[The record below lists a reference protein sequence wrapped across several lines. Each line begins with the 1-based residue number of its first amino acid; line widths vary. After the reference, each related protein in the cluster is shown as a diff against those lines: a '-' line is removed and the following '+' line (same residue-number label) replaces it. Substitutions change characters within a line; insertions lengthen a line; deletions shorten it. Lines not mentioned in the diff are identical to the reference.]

1 MADGMDPQAAVPPT
15 ASLRFYAV
23 AAKVEA
29 ATRAAELGF
38 TMCNDTR
45 TLVAYRQAAL
55 LELSPGRSPR
65 LVAHSGLAETDPNTP
80 YALWLSAVVARIA
93 KRCESLPA
101 NARVLPLSPGMLDEA
116 LAAGWNEW
124 LPPFV
129 WALPLISPEGTVN
142 AVLLLAR
149 EEPWPQSLSA
159 DSAEYA
165 LLQLGGLYSF
175 AWWSLV
181 ARPSVWRRGWKA
193 MVSGKKLRYVGAAI
207 LLAMLLPVREYTLVP
222 AEVISTRSQV
232 IASPREGVIHRM
244 AVLPNTPVHAGDVLA
259 ELDDTTLRN
268 RLAVA
273 QAELA
278 TASVEMHQA
287 AQQAIETQNAKAD
300 LGMAEGKWRER
311 QVDVAS
317 LQREVDKLA
326 IRAPSDGV
334 FVYSDPDEWAGHP
347 VQTGERIGL
356 LADPHAL
363 GVRAWAPVG
372 EATNL
377 GQGAAMKVFL
387 KVAPLSP
394 FDARLDYAGYQPV
407 EAPNGVASYLLR
419 GTVEGAPAGARIG
432 LQGTARV
439 SGDWSVLGYLLLRRP
454 LATLRTWCGL

>member
-1 MADGMDPQAAVPPT
+1 QLAQCRFVAPFEGRVARVHVKEGQGVAAGAPVIDLVGGGVPKARLNVPSNWIGWLKPGAHLDATVDETGAHYTLAVARISGRVDAVSQTVEIEADFQGDTSQAAVPPT
-15 ASLRFYAV
+15 TSLRFYAV
-23 AAKVEA
+23 AAKVQA

-129 WALPLISPEGTVN
+129 WAVPLISPEGTVN

-317 LQREVDKLA
+317 L
-326 IRAPSDGV
+326 
-334 FVYSDPDEWAGHP
+334 
-347 VQTGERIGL
+347 
-356 LADPHAL
+356 
-363 GVRAWAPVG
+363 
-372 EATNL
+372 
-377 GQGAAMKVFL
+377 
-387 KVAPLSP
+387 
-394 FDARLDYAGYQPV
+394 
-407 EAPNGVASYLLR
+407 
-419 GTVEGAPAGARIG
+419 
-432 LQGTARV
+432 
-439 SGDWSVLGYLLLRRP
+439 
-454 LATLRTWCGL
+454 